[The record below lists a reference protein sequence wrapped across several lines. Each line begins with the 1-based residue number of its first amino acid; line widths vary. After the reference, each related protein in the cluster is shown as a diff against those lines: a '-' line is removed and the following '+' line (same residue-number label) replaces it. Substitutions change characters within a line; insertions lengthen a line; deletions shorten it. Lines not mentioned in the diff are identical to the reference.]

1 MGPNFGPVRVLE
13 DVYANEERKIMK
25 WYLVALSLAAF
36 PATIFAQQADP
47 CVGLV
52 GSALGQCR
60 ENQQKLQQQQLEQQL
75 EQQQKQLQQQ
85 QQQQSQLAEQQRQ
98 MQQQLENMRLQNELL
113 QKQVQQDKS
122 VNQPVRVSTTDYSK
136 AAEINSW
143 KSENP
148 WYGRDYAKTDFA
160 MRYAKQL
167 QHEQPNLV
175 GRPFLDAVS
184 AKVRDTFG
192 ARK

>member
-1 MGPNFGPVRVLE
+1 LYG
-13 DVYANEERKIMK
+13 NEESEIMK
-25 WYLVALSLAAF
+25 SYLVALSLAAF

-47 CVGLV
+47 CAGLV

-60 ENQQKLQQQQLEQQL
+60 GDQQKLQQQHLEQQL
-75 EQQQKQLQQQ
+75 EQQQRQLQQQ

-113 QKQVQQDKS
+113 QKQVQQDKLS
-122 VNQPVRVSTTDYSK
+122 SQPVRASATNYSEVK
-136 AAEINSW
+136 NW

-148 WYGRDYAKTDFA
+148 WYGRDYVKTSFA

-167 QHEQPNLV
+167 QREQPDLV

-184 AKVRDTFG
+184 AKVSDTFG
-192 ARK
+192 ASK